1 MAETL
6 ALEQALETCF
16 AIKYFLCNIL
26 NREMNDKISPI
37 KCLVDKVVKRIF
49 FFNNLEIESLHICIV
64 GEMIAKKEVISIEG
78 YKSEFQFADYLT
90 KGTSSGRKLPDVLKI
105 CIYFNNIKKKK
116 RKEKLV
122 FKNNLV
128 NNGT

>member
-1 MAETL
+1 
-6 ALEQALETCF
+6 
-16 AIKYFLCNIL
+16 
-26 NREMNDKISPI
+26 
-37 KCLVDKVVKRIF
+37 
-49 FFNNLEIESLHICIV
+49 
-64 GEMIAKKEVISIEG
+64 MIAKKEVISIEG

-105 CIYFNNIKKKK
+105 CIYFNNIKKK